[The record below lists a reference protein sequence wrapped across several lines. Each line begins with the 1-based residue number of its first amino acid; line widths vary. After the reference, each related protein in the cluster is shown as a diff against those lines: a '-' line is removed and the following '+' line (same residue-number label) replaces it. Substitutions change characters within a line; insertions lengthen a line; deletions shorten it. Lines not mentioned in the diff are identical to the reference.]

1 MSKFYGECRL
11 ATVWLSRVPASLRAA
26 VQPRNSRRYQ
36 GEVNGDRYSQVC
48 NSPGLPSSPPPTH
61 PPTHLPCPS
70 ASAAGEQRAQVKGIK
85 ERSLVNKARNEAKKE
100 MEEAQSDQPL
110 HFLRVDG
117 RSAAPVRNDAQFFA
131 IQQNEGLVPWAARP
145 DVLIDRYD
153 VRSLLDI
160 YVDPD
165 PRCAGGQCALAV
177 RQRVAV
183 AVWVCAGGQG
193 AYPCC
198 WNVRRLPA
206 AASIVPIGY

>member
-1 MSKFYGECRL
+1 
-11 ATVWLSRVPASLRAA
+11 
-26 VQPRNSRRYQ
+26 
-36 GEVNGDRYSQVC
+36 
-48 NSPGLPSSPPPTH
+48 
-61 PPTHLPCPS
+61 
-70 ASAAGEQRAQVKGIK
+70 VKGIK

-117 RSAAPVRNDAQFFA
+117 RSATLVRNDAQFFA

-165 PRCAGGQCALAV
+165 PRCVGGQCGLAV
-177 RQRVAV
+177 QRRVP
-183 AVWVCAGGQG
+183 VWQCGCAQGGS
-193 AYPCC
+193 ACPCC
-198 WNVRRLPA
+198 
-206 AASIVPIGY
+206 